1 MRLRGVRRKN
11 SKLALTDSDEH
22 KEQPGEDP
30 RHVNMHLL
38 LVSHF
43 FKLSENYN
51 DNTQRMNDLCMYTFL
66 L

>member
-1 MRLRGVRRKN
+1 MRFRGVRRKN

-43 FKLSENYN
+43 L
-51 DNTQRMNDLCMYTFL
+51 TF
-66 L
+66 